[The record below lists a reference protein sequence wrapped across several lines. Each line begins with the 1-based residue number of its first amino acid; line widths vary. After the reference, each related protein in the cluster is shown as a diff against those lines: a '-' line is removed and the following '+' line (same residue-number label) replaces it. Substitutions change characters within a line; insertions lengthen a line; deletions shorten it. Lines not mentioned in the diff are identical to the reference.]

1 MRVSIGSGGR
11 VAVIGA
17 GAAGLCSAKNLR
29 DFGSSFKV
37 VVYERDSELGGTWHY
52 SEKTGSYSVMYKS
65 LRTNIPK
72 EVMGFPGFPFA
83 DGLPSFPG
91 HNDVQTYLESYAT
104 KMDLHP
110 MIRFNI
116 DVQKVWKDES
126 GNSWWVKS
134 SDKMNSEVSVEEF
147 DAVLVCNGHH
157 GLPVYASVDGLE
169 TFTGITTHS
178 SVYRTPT
185 PFRDQTVVLLG
196 YGPSGVDI
204 AIDIAKGG
212 AKQVLV
218 AHRGYTQDEGSLPN
232 ISFRPTLVRV
242 DGSTIHFA
250 DGRSADA
257 DRIVLC
263 TGYAYNFPFLDPR
276 VGVTVKNQVIS
287 DLYRHLVFTKDPTLS
302 FIGIPQ
308 KIVPFPLFHYQSIYV
323 TKYLSGEVELASEEE
338 RENELHEE
346 WKNHGDKPDRF
357 FHVFGPRQ
365 WEYMYSLAQQT
376 GQTPMPRA
384 LQSVFENARA
394 VRQDNPLSYRAR
406 QYEVFGDG
414 EADWSCMLVDPI

>member
-1 MRVSIGSGGR
+1 MRVSIGTGGR

-37 VVYERDSELGGTWHY
+37 VVFEQDSNVGGTWSY
-52 SEKTGSYSVMYKS
+52 SEKPGSYSVMYKS

-72 EVMGFPGFPFA
+72 EVMAFPGFPFA
-83 DGLPSFPG
+83 DELPSFPG
-91 HNDVQTYLESYAT
+91 HSDVQNYLESYMT
-104 KMDLHP
+104 KMDLRS
-110 MIRFNI
+110 MIRFNV
-116 DVQKVWKDES
+116 DVEKVWKDE
-126 GNSWWVKS
+126 GGRSWWVKS
-134 SDKMNSEVSVEEF
+134 SDKVNSEVSVEEF
-147 DAVLVCNGHH
+147 DAVVVCNGHH
-157 GLPVYASVDGLE
+157 GLPSYASVNGLE

-178 SVYRTPT
+178 SVYRTPA

-218 AHRGYTQDEGSLPN
+218 AHRGYSQDEGPLAN
-232 ISFRPTLVRV
+232 ISFRPTMVSV
-242 DGSTIHFA
+242 EGSTIHFA
-250 DGRSADA
+250 DGRAVDA

-276 VGVTVKNQVIS
+276 VGITVKNQVIS
-287 DLYRHLVFTKDPTLS
+287 DLYRHLIFTKDPTLS
-302 FIGIPQ
+302 FVGIPQ
-308 KIVPFPLFHYQSIYV
+308 KIVPFPLFHYQSVYV
-323 TKYLSGEVELASEEE
+323 AKYLSGEVEVPSQEE
-338 RENELHEE
+338 RENEREEE

-357 FHVFGPRQ
+357 FHVFGQRQ

-376 GQTPMPRA
+376 EQTPMPRA
-384 LQSVFENARA
+384 LQSVFENARE
-394 VRQDNPLSYRAR
+394 VRTSNPVSYRAR
-406 QYEVFGDG
+406 QYEVFG
-414 EADWSCMLVDPI
+414 EEETDWSYMLVDPV